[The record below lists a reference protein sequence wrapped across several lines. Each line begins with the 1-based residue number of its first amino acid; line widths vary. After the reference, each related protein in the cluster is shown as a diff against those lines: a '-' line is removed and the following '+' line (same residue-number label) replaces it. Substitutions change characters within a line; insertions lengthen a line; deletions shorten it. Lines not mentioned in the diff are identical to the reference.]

1 MTAIDGTTRDSARRH
16 IVDRAS
22 RASFLMRH
30 AANVLVAVTM
40 AVDVADIATATGRL
54 LLGAVGA
61 WSAYRLATRS
71 SARSLIAIDLVTT
84 LAVCI
89 ALPLLVSGPAF
100 HRSNCAPVAVAGT
113 AVIAFTL
120 SLPARF
126 SMPMTLAIAAS
137 YAYGSAQVIG
147 WLRVYE
153 VFNLYYFALQW
164 AASYVMRFVVL
175 RVAGAVDSA
184 RNAREAAEV
193 SETVNV
199 AVRAYDL
206 EQTRLLHD
214 TVASTLMLAGQGA
227 DIPRDRLAAQA
238 RRDLSVLNREPP
250 ELHAGPIELIAALQE
265 LAAHLST
272 PVRFVGP
279 NEVWIGSE
287 AGAAV
292 VAASREVLT
301 NVDRHAG
308 ASLVTVGIDE
318 RRVRIADDGVGFD
331 PVQTA
336 GGFGLSASVR
346 GRMTQLGGCAT
357 IVSSPGSGTSVE
369 LVWADDI
376 RADALHDPDRLIARV
391 RMRFVFVM
399 TAYAV
404 LNVLATVPFSVH
416 DGTLQIW
423 LAAGAVTCTVSAL
436 PGLMN
441 RAGPPPVLGMVALMA
456 ISVVHTISIPADAVG
471 TQSHWGQG
479 ATGWCLLPLLLRQS
493 IPRAAGLLILYWLVP
508 AMVSLIRNPTAYTL
522 VNVGLGTAS
531 ILTVQLCVLLIY
543 GLLADAATAA
553 HAETAR
559 GIQLLAK
566 DQMAQALTAEYNR
579 RYAKLIGNIVPL
591 LAHLSGQQP
600 LDEAFRRS
608 ARVQCQRMRVLFDQ
622 SSSFDHPLLQQ
633 LRPAIDN
640 AEARHVDISVHI
652 DGAMPELEQTAI
664 DRVVGGLRYAMELA
678 RTSAR
683 IALVSSNDELT
694 ASIVCPD
701 LEDAERLPELLPN
714 KADDLEL
721 TVTGDLAWLTI
732 RCRAGR
738 PGTDVS
744 SIASTA
750 FMAATST

>member
-1 MTAIDGTTRDSARRH
+1 MATDSTTRDSARRH

-22 RASFLMRH
+22 QASFLMRH

-40 AVDVADIATATGRL
+40 AVDVTDVATPAGRL

-71 SARSLIAIDLVTT
+71 SGPSLVAVDFATT
-84 LAVCI
+84 IVVCL
-89 ALPLLVSGPAF
+89 ALPLLVSGPEF

-120 SLPARF
+120 SLPARL
-126 SMPMTLAIAAS
+126 SLPMTLAIAAS
-137 YAYGSAQVIG
+137 YAFGSAQVIG
-147 WLRVYE
+147 WSRIYE

-175 RVAGAVDSA
+175 RVAGAVDAA

-199 AVRAYDL
+199 AVRAYDR

-227 DIPRDRLAAQA
+227 DIPQDRLAAQA
-238 RRDLSVLNREPP
+238 RRDLSVLNREPLGL
-250 ELHAGPIELIAALQE
+250 EAGPTELVAALQE
-265 LAAHLST
+265 LAAHLNT
-272 PVRFVGP
+272 PVRFVGLK
-279 NEVWIGSE
+279 EVWAGSG

-292 VAASREVLT
+292 VAASREALT

-308 ASLVTVGIDE
+308 ASLVIVDIDE

-331 PVQTA
+331 PGQTA
-336 GGFGLSASVR
+336 CGFGLSASVY
-346 GRMTQLGGCAT
+346 GRMTQLGGRAA
-357 IVSSPGSGTSVE
+357 IVSSPGSGTTVE
-369 LVWADDI
+369 LSWANE
-376 RADALHDPDRLIARV
+376 RADTLHDPDRLIARV

-404 LNVLATVPFSVH
+404 LNVLATVPFAVH
-416 DGTLQIW
+416 DDMLQIW
-423 LAAGAVTCTVSAL
+423 LAAGAVACTISAL

-456 ISVVHTISIPADAVG
+456 ISVIHTFSIPADSVG

-479 ATGWCLLPLLLRQS
+479 ATGWCLLPLLLRQP
-493 IPRAAGLLILYWLVP
+493 ILPAAGFLIFYWFVP
-508 AMVSLIRNPTAYTL
+508 AMVSVVRNPSTSTL
-522 VNVGLGTAS
+522 VNIGLGTAS

-566 DQMAQALTAEYNR
+566 DRVAQALTAEYNR
-579 RYAKLIGNIVPL
+579 RYAQLIGNVVPL
-591 LAHLSGQQP
+591 LEHLAGQQP
-600 LDEAFRRS
+600 LDEPFRRR
-608 ARVQCQRMRVLFDQ
+608 ARVECQRMRVLFDQ
-622 SSSFDHPLLQQ
+622 SASFDHPLLQQ
-633 LRPAIDN
+633 LRPAIDG
-640 AEARHVDISVHI
+640 AEARHVDISVHV
-652 DGAMPELEQTAI
+652 DGTVPQLEQAVI
-664 DRVVGGLRYAMELA
+664 DRVVAVLGYAMELS

-683 IALVSSNDELT
+683 IALVSSSDGLT

-701 LEDAERLPELLPN
+701 LDDAERLPELLPK

-721 TVTGDLAWLTI
+721 TVTGGLAWLTI

-738 PGTDVS
+738 AGIDAS
-744 SIASTA
+744 SLATAAST
-750 FMAATST
+750 ST